1 MVAGIALKLLFTRL
15 ERYFM
20 SKQARPFVLKE
31 KASSE
36 EKDDS
41 IDEETL
47 KVLKPQSK
55 HYSSLIKGLYH
66 TKETEL

>member
-1 MVAGIALKLLFTRL
+1 MMAGIALKLLFTRL
-15 ERYFM
+15 ERYLM
-20 SKQARPFVLKE
+20 SNQARPFVLKG

-47 KVLKPQSK
+47 EVLKPQSK
-55 HYSSLIKGLYH
+55 HYNSLIEGLYH
-66 TKETEL
+66 SKPIEL

>member
-20 SKQARPFVLKE
+20 SNQARPFVLNE

-41 IDEETL
+41 IDEETFEI
-47 KVLKPQSK
+47 LKPKSK
-55 HYSSLIKGLYH
+55 HYNSLIK
-66 TKETEL
+66 